1 MTLPLLQTLFEAD
14 PNMWQTGSFD
24 NAASRKSPV
33 MPFAQGAVR
42 NIKMDLVQLEGIGNT
57 HMIISADSINIGD
70 LRLAYSQIMNN
81 HLSEEAKRSSS
92 SGFEK
97 SQLGDILPN
106 DSGLISRMA
115 AGSLPKKAPKSGG
128 KLKDTSATS
137 LRQSISSRNL
147 TDPKE
152 AARDRERARAAFH
165 KTAESMHKGQHTTPP
180 QAGPHQGTPPGTQK
194 GHCRTKSSAFPGAK
208 SRPEGIVQ
216 EAGELMPIISMEVVP
231 ELVEM
236 LPDGAPVVHL
246 VQCPYTPPADEAQHL
261 KQRSSI
267 TNQTKD
273 RIEVRLT
280 SDCIEVACL

>member
-1 MTLPLLQTLFEAD
+1 
-14 PNMWQTGSFD
+14 MWQTGSFD

-42 NIKMDLVQLEGIGNT
+42 NIKMDLVQLEGTGNT

-81 HLSEEAKRSSS
+81 HLSEEAKSSSS

-97 SQLGDILPN
+97 SQLSDILPN

-115 AGSLPKKAPKSGG
+115 AGTLPKKAPKSGS
-128 KLKDTSATS
+128 KLKDTSATG
-137 LRQSISSRNL
+137 LRQSISNRNL

-165 KTAESMHKGQHTTPP
+165 KTAESMHKVHHSTPP
-180 QAGPHQGTPPGTQK
+180 RAGTPEGTPPSTQK
-194 GHCRTKSSAFPGAK
+194 GHSRTKSSAFPGAK
-208 SRPEGIVQ
+208 ARPEGIVQ
-216 EAGELMPIISMEVVP
+216 EVGELMPIISMEVVP
-231 ELVEM
+231 ELVDM

-261 KQRSSI
+261 KQRQSI

-273 RIEVRLT
+273 RIEVNYMF
-280 SDCIEVACL
+280 DCNVAACR

>member
-1 MTLPLLQTLFEAD
+1 MTFPLLQTLFEAD

-42 NIKMDLVQLEGIGNT
+42 NIKMDLVQLEGTGNT

-147 TDPKE
+147 TDPNE
-152 AARDRERARAAFH
+152 AARDRQRARAAFH
-165 KTAESMHKGQHTTPP
+165 KTAESMHKGQHYPSSSSTSSGYPSRHP
-180 QAGPHQGTPPGTQK
+180 EGSFPHQ
-194 GHCRTKSSAFPGAK
+194 
-208 SRPEGIVQ
+208 
-216 EAGELMPIISMEVVP
+216 ELS
-231 ELVEM
+231 
-236 LPDGAPVVHL
+236 LPRGKVS
-246 VQCPYTPPADEAQHL
+246 T
-261 KQRSSI
+261 
-267 TNQTKD
+267 
-273 RIEVRLT
+273 
-280 SDCIEVACL
+280 